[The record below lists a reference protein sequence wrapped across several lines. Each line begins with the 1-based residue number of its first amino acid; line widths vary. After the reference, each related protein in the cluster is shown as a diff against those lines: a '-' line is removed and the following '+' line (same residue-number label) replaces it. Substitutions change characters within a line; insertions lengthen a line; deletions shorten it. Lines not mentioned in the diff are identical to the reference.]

1 MTHTDI
7 KSQEY

>member
-7 KSQEY
+7 